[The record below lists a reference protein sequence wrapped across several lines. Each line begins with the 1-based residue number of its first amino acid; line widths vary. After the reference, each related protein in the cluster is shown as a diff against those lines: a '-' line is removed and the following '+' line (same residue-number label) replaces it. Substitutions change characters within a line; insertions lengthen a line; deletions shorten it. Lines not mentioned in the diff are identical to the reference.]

1 MPTSK
6 KGPTATTLTFSLAN
20 AMQRM
25 GVKWMGTSRVQEI
38 PCVNGWLRDSQD
50 VKLMAAMR
58 ARRGVNGNVRRE
70 TSRAMGV
77 GVVGVMGS
85 GTVCGEGGDK

>member
-6 KGPTATTLTFSLAN
+6 KGPTATTLTLSLAN

-25 GVKWMGTSRVQEI
+25 GVKGMGTSQVQEI
-38 PCVNGWLRDSQD
+38 PRVNGRLRDSQD
-50 VKLMAAMR
+50 VKLVVVMWV
-58 ARRGVNGNVRRE
+58 RRGVNGNVGRE

-77 GVVGVMGS
+77 GVVCVMGS